1 MGVLRKEVSTSL
13 NNRNYRLKT
22 RFYRNSLK
30 EIKDAFEK
38 ICFEENK
45 SLRQADE
52 SEGKMYI
59 STQEYE
65 VFIKVL
71 SESSVESSVDLSV
84 HYFVS
89 SMFKNP
95 KRIIYNLYKKLDNLL
110 IFKGTVNTV

>member
-1 MGVLRKEVSTSL
+1 MGVLKKEVSTSL

-30 EIKDAFEK
+30 EIKAAFEK
-38 ICFEENK
+38 ICIEENK

-65 VFIKVL
+65 IFIKVL
-71 SESSVESSVDLSV
+71 SESSVDSSVDLSV
-84 HYFVS
+84 QYFVS

-95 KRIIYNLYKKLDNLL
+95 KKIIYNLYKKLDKLL
-110 IFKGTVNTV
+110 IFKGTANTI

>member
-110 IFKGTVNTV
+110 IFKGTANTV

>member
-71 SESSVESSVDLSV
+71 SESSVDSSVDLSV

-95 KRIIYNLYKKLDNLL
+95 KKIIYNIYKKLDKLL
-110 IFKGTVNTV
+110 IFKGTTNTI

>member
-1 MGVLRKEVSTSL
+1 MGVLKKEVSTSL

-95 KRIIYNLYKKLDNLL
+95 KRIIYNLYKKLDKLL

>member
-22 RFYRNSLK
+22 RFYRNNLK